1 MRIRGEREC
10 TDCGHRWTYYETGSV
25 ECPDCGS
32 VRSVGVGERTQHTDG
47 AVELDLTPA
56 RSLLDDDAIDRVAER
71 AADLAGEYVRRR
83 GFIDA
88 GDLRRLDDRYLAAAE
103 LTHVADRLRR
113 AMRPDDETEY
123 HLLELLRLADEGD
136 RPDPADVP
144 QSLRAPRGLAYADA
158 VRTYRREIGDWD
170 GADRETIRGDLDRL
184 ETHARRI
191 RTLDGDVSPRIA
203 ETLVSA
209 ARALGDYCRTNAE
222 ATLVRARD
230 RLDHL
235 DSKDRLE

>member
-10 TDCGHRWTYYETGSV
+10 RECGTRWTYYETGSV

-32 VRSVGVGERTQHTDG
+32 VRSVGVDERTQHTDA
-47 AVELDLTPA
+47 AVELDLTAA
-56 RSLLDDDAIDRVAER
+56 RSLVDEASAERVAEE
-71 AADLAGEYVRRR
+71 AGEIAGEYVRRR

-88 GDLRRLDDRYLAAAE
+88 GELRRLDDEYLAAAE
-103 LTHVADRLRR
+103 LSHVADRLRR
-113 AMRPDDETEY
+113 AMRPDDATEY
-123 HLLELLRLADEGD
+123 HLLELLRLADAAE
-136 RPDPADVP
+136 RPEPDEVP
-144 QSLRAPRGLAYADA
+144 ESLRGARGLAYAEA
-158 VRTYRREIGDWD
+158 VRAYRREVGDWD
-170 GADRETIRGDLDRL
+170 GADLATIRGDLDRL

-191 RTLDGDVSPRIA
+191 RTLDGDVSPRVA

-209 ARALGDYCRTNAE
+209 ARALGDYCRTDAE

>member
-10 TDCGHRWTYYETGSV
+10 ADCGHRWTYYETGSV

-32 VRSVGVGERTQHTDG
+32 VRSRGVDERTQHTDA

-56 RSLLDDDAIDRVAER
+56 RAMLDEEPLDRVAER
-71 AADLAGEYVRRR
+71 AAELAGEYVRRR
-83 GFIDA
+83 GFIDG

-123 HLLELLRLADEGD
+123 HFLELLRLAAEGE

-144 QSLRAPRGLAYADA
+144 ESVRAERGLAYADA
-158 VRTYRREIGDWD
+158 VRTYRREVGDWD
-170 GADRETIRGDLDRL
+170 GADHGAIRGDLDRL

-209 ARALGDYCRTNAE
+209 ARGVGDHCRTDAE

-235 DSKDRLE
+235 DSQDRLD

>member
-32 VRSVGVGERTQHTDG
+32 VRSVGVDERTQHTDA

-56 RSLLDDDAIDRVAER
+56 RALLDDEPIERVAER

-88 GDLRRLDDRYLAAAE
+88 GELRRLDDRYLAAAE
-103 LTHVADRLRR
+103 LSHVADRLRR

-123 HLLELLRLADEGD
+123 HFLELLRLAEAGE
-136 RPDPADVP
+136 RPDPADIP
-144 QSLRAPRGLAYADA
+144 ESLRAERGLAYVDA

-209 ARALGDYCRTNAE
+209 ARSVGDYCRTDAE

-235 DSKDRLE
+235 DSQDRLD